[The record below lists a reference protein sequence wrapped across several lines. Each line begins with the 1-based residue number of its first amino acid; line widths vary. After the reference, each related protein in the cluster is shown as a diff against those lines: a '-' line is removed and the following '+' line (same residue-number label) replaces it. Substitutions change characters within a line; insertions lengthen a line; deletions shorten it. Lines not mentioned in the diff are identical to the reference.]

1 VVKRDLWPPS
11 ALVKFAALLS

>member
-1 VVKRDLWPPS
+1 VVKRDVWPPS